1 MRFTLATVLT
11 LVTLTGCATTKD
23 AGGASADAGKDASL
37 GGETPPGLTGANG
50 DAGNVVVTPP
60 DAGSATDGGDGGV
73 TSTCPK
79 SDLAVG
85 CGASTS
91 CTTGAEICCA
101 KGSSYTC
108 VHLAIDCTADKD
120 VPTSRLE
127 CDDANDCAAGEVCC
141 SHYAASSDFLT
152 QSCVPSGSCSGTDF
166 QVCTQDCECPS
177 LKCVSGQC
185 Q

>member
-1 MRFTLATVLT
+1 MRFTLVLASL
-11 LVTLTGCATTKD
+11 LVVTGCATTKD
-23 AGGASADAGKDASL
+23 SGASGSGDAGKDGSAS
-37 GGETPPGLTGANG
+37 GELPPGLTGGGG

-60 DAGSATDGGDGGV
+60 PSDAGTTTDSGP
-73 TSTCPK
+73 TSSCPK
-79 SDLAVG
+79 SDLSVG
-85 CGASTS
+85 CGATTT

-101 KGSSYTC
+101 KASLYTC
-108 VHLAIDCTADKD
+108 VHLAIDCTAEKD